1 MFHQGLRS
9 RGKFGVILLGFG
21 LCLSFMSG
29 CALLDAFGGDEELQ
43 QDVSF
48 EDVNV
53 EDAGSDPGD
62 TDIDTGDVGG
72 NHDVESD
79 VGDVDEYFMCGGD
92 GDPRKVVELSVGHRH
107 ACALM
112 GDCTVSCW
120 GNNRFGQLG
129 RLVDD
134 CVLDDVNNYYTK
146 GQFSECYSD
155 TPVTVPGLKRVKSVS
170 AGAEH
175 TCAVYLEE
183 NDDTQGRVKC
193 WGGNRKGQ
201 VDGNPKPYAEPIVEL
216 RAVGHL
222 AQDSVL
228 AVSAGRFHTC
238 AMVEVPG
245 EPHGVKCWGDDS
257 MKQLNGNGKFEYIG
271 YEEVGAFHRLT
282 VDAMTHSKQDHMCVV
297 EQIDDVGAVWCWGLN
312 SGGQVGVE
320 VVPGET
326 NVNQSVVPNILA
338 PRIGEDDEL
347 LLSSGYVN
355 TCIAIRGTN
364 ELHCWGKKDS
374 LANIDEYRNSGAGGR
389 EGYGDFDWSY
399 VFNEEVHDITAGNGF
414 MCVVLGNGSVKCWG
428 YARECQL
435 GIQTGGDFNPK
446 EVTISSFGGS
456 IPERVSAG
464 ESFACALAGHDVWC
478 WGAQN
483 FPSYYLQPF
492 ETMCQNVSNSKVVF

>member
-1 MFHQGLRS
+1 
-9 RGKFGVILLGFG
+9 
-21 LCLSFMSG
+21 
-29 CALLDAFGGDEELQ
+29 
-43 QDVSF
+43 
-48 EDVNV
+48 
-53 EDAGSDPGD
+53 
-62 TDIDTGDVGG
+62 
-72 NHDVESD
+72 
-79 VGDVDEYFMCGGD
+79 
-92 GDPRKVVELSVGHRH
+92 
-107 ACALM
+107 
-112 GDCTVSCW
+112 
-120 GNNRFGQLG
+120 
-129 RLVDD
+129 
-134 CVLDDVNNYYTK
+134 
-146 GQFSECYSD
+146 
-155 TPVTVPGLKRVKSVS
+155 
-170 AGAEH
+170 
-175 TCAVYLEE
+175 
-183 NDDTQGRVKC
+183 
-193 WGGNRKGQ
+193 
-201 VDGNPKPYAEPIVEL
+201 
-216 RAVGHL
+216 
-222 AQDSVL
+222 
-228 AVSAGRFHTC
+228 
-238 AMVEVPG
+238 
-245 EPHGVKCWGDDS
+245 
-257 MKQLNGNGKFEYIG
+257 
-271 YEEVGAFHRLT
+271 
-282 VDAMTHSKQDHMCVV
+282 
-297 EQIDDVGAVWCWGLN
+297 
-312 SGGQVGVE
+312 GGQVGVE

-364 ELHCWGKKDS
+364 ELYCWGKKDS

-464 ESFACALAGHDVWC
+464 ESFACALAGNDVWC